1 MAIKKK
7 FLKRPT
13 ALIVA
18 RDKSAGAA
26 TTITADAAAGAN
38 TITVASGTGIAAGK
52 SLRLGEDEDVERVEV
67 QGIVGTTVTLV
78 KPLLRDHVS
87 AEPVVEQTLYNIKGL
102 KGAPKT
108 NHAKESTDEFSS
120 TQRLVWTKLPGFET
134 FGLEVTIEGYTIPN
148 LCIALGIPF
157 SRIFGDGLAAATPMV
172 LATDLNDTDS
182 EQNVC
187 LVVSYVLQDGTVMV
201 EEFWGCSVD
210 YTALSLQLA
219 FGQAGA
225 IPCRFVCYGAGV
237 QRIGAITATPV
248 ATYQALKGKTF
259 GQLSGVGLWVA
270 AAAATAVAP
279 AAGVADD
286 DSLTVADASNI
297 PDDSWIAVGTEDG
310 LELHWVDSSAAGVL
324 TLRTQLLRAQPI
336 GTVVVPVTQLP
347 FSSITRDGATFAVGG
362 QSNPMYVGTRAMAIG
377 TQPESA
383 EASVTFRVQDMQLA
397 ARAYLLGIPQGNVAN
412 NQLLVT
418 EDLNTAG
425 ILAVYVAGVLQDGTV
440 NLLNLWG
447 PIQDLADVGAELL
460 SGASASRQ
468 FKALPTSG
476 VQFVQY
482 AA

>member
-13 ALIVA
+13 GLIVA
-18 RDKSAGAA
+18 RDAAAGAS
-26 TTITADAAAGAN
+26 TTITADAAAGTN
-38 TITVASGTGIAAGK
+38 TITVADATGIAAGK
-52 SLRLGEDEDVERVEV
+52 SLRLGEDEDIERVEV
-67 QGIVGTTVTLV
+67 QGVAALVVTLV
-78 KPLLRDHVS
+78 KPLLRDHV
-87 AEPVVEQTLYNIKGL
+87 ATEPVVEQTLYNVKGL

-120 TQRLVWTKLPGFET
+120 TQRLVWTKLAGFET
-134 FGLEVTIEGYTIPN
+134 FGLEATIEGYTIPN

-157 SRIFGDGLAAATPMV
+157 SRIFGDGAAAATPMS

-182 EQNVC
+182 AQNVC
-187 LVVSYVLQDGTVMV
+187 LIVNYVLQDGTVMV

-210 YTALSLQLA
+210 YAALSLQLA

-225 IPCRFVCYGAGV
+225 IPCRFVCYGAGA
-237 QRIGAITATPV
+237 QRIGAITATAV
-248 ATYQALKGKTF
+248 TTYQALKGKTF
-259 GQLSGVGLWVA
+259 GKLTGVGLWVA
-270 AAAATAVAP
+270 AAAATAVATT
-279 AAGVADD
+279 AGVADD
-286 DSLTVADASNI
+286 DSLTVTDATNI
-297 PDDSWIAVGTEDG
+297 PADSWIAVGTEDG
-310 LELHWVDSSAAGVL
+310 LELHWVDSKAANVL
-324 TLRTQLLRAQPI
+324 TLRTHLLRAQPV
-336 GTVVVPVTQLP
+336 GTVVTPVTQLA
-347 FSSITRDGATFAVGG
+347 FSSISRDGATFAVGG

-377 TQPESA
+377 TQAESA
-383 EASVTFRVQDMQLA
+383 EASITFRVQDMQLA
-397 ARAYLLGIPQGNVAN
+397 ARAYLLGIPQSEVAN

-418 EDLNTAG
+418 EKLNTAS
-425 ILAVYVAGVLQDGTV
+425 ILAVYAAGVLQDGTV